1 MTTPDVKPARPR
13 PRREEPVSLGRVME
27 RSVVACANGLLT
39 GAGGAGGAGHRG
51 AGGGG
56 GFPIPAVYSGALRL
70 VFGAVA
76 RAAAEARGLAVG
88 PGGGDLPRLLTDP
101 AADMPELAALAA
113 GRIPT
118 TARDLG
124 AAHERLLERTPA
136 LDASGRFVLRRGRG
150 HARKA
155 TGSYYTPAPLVEHL
169 LDEALEPTI
178 GEVLEG
184 GGEVRSIRVC
194 DPACG
199 GGNFLIAAARRIAG
213 RIPGL
218 DPGAALA
225 AAAGCVHGMDRNEL
239 AADLCHFCVWLECSS
254 PGAPAAAPRGNFA
267 CGDALLAEWP
277 GRFPAVFG
285 RGGFDV
291 VVGNPPFLNQLGA
304 ATATARDEA
313 AALKLR
319 YPGAVRAYTDPAALF
334 LVLATRI
341 ARPGGRAALVLP
353 QSVLAARD
361 AAPARAEVLQRGVPE
376 SLWVAGERVFDA
388 GVLVCAP
395 AVRVSGARRGVLRR
409 TAGAAFR
416 RLPEAALDADA
427 LAAAGTWAPL
437 AAGALGVP
445 ALALRSSG
453 TLADYAAATADFR
466 DQFYGLRGF
475 IVEDEELGDA
485 DRAAYPKLITT
496 GLVEPA
502 ECLWGRAA
510 TRFDGRWWRAPR
522 VDLGRL
528 EAAGRLGPWARSR
541 LVPKVLLATQTRALE
556 AVADGDG
563 GWLPA
568 VPLITIVPRDAG
580 SMWRLAAALVSPTLT
595 AWAAERYSLSGLSA
609 GVIKL
614 SARQALDLPMPADGR
629 AWDEAAALIRRASA
643 DDPSRRELL
652 IQAGNLMCGAYGLG
666 RVDAEALVQ
675 WWMTLP
681 RPLRR
686 RGPTARSAWRPLR

>member
-13 PRREEPVSLGRVME
+13 PRREEPLALGRAME
-27 RSVVACANGLLT
+27 RAVVACANGLLT
-39 GAGGAGGAGHRG
+39 DAGRGGRCGAR
-51 AGGGG
+51 GGG
-56 GFPIPAVYSGALRL
+56 GFPIPAVYCGALRL
-70 VFGAVA
+70 AFGTAA
-76 RAAAEARGLAVG
+76 RAAAAARGLAVG
-88 PGGGDLPRLLTDP
+88 LGGGDLPRLLTDP
-101 AADMPELAALAA
+101 AAEMPELAALA
-113 GRIPT
+113 GGGIPI

-124 AAHERLLERTPA
+124 AAHEHLLELTPA
-136 LDASGRFVLRRGRG
+136 LDPSGRFVLQRKRG

-155 TGSYYTPAPLVEHL
+155 TGSYYTPGPLVEHL

-178 GEVLEG
+178 REVLEG
-184 GGEVRSIRVC
+184 GGGVRSVRVC

-199 GGNFLIAAARRIAG
+199 SGNFLIAAARRIAG
-213 RIPGL
+213 RIPGV

-239 AADLCHFCVWLECSS
+239 AAELCHFCVWLECSS
-254 PGAPAAAPRGNFA
+254 PGAPAMVPRENFV

-277 GRFPAVFG
+277 ERFPAVFE

-304 ATATARDEA
+304 ATATARAEA
-313 AALKLR
+313 AALKKR
-319 YPGAVRAYTDPAALF
+319 YPGSARAYTDPAALF
-334 LVLATRI
+334 LVLAARITRP
-341 ARPGGRAALVLP
+341 AGRVALVLP
-353 QSVLAARD
+353 QSVLATRD
-361 AAPARAEVLQRGVPE
+361 AAPARAEVVRRCVPE
-376 SLWVAGERVFDA
+376 SLWVAGEHIFDA

-395 AVRVSGARRGVLRR
+395 TIRVGGVRRGVLRR

-416 RLPEAALDADA
+416 CLPDAAIDADS
-427 LAAAGTWAPL
+427 LMEAGTWAPL
-437 AAGALGVP
+437 AAGAMGVP
-445 ALALRSSG
+445 SLALRASG
-453 TLADYAAATADFR
+453 TLADHAAATADFR

-522 VDLGRL
+522 VDLRRL

-580 SMWRLAAALVSPTLT
+580 SMWRLAAALVSPPLT

-614 SARQALDLPMPADGR
+614 SARQALELPMPADGR
-629 AWDEAAALIRRASA
+629 AWDEAAAIICRASA
-643 DDPSRRELL
+643 ADNALRPERLHS
-652 IQAGNLMCGAYGLG
+652 AGEQMCRAYGLG
-666 RVDAEALVQ
+666 SAESEASLQ
-675 WWMTLP
+675 WWKSLP

-686 RGPTARSAWRPLR
+686 RGPTARSARRPLP